1 MMLARVPIRL
11 RLTAGFTLVMAIVLL
26 ATGGFVYLRL
36 ASALDGT
43 VDSGLRSRAQDVASL
58 VQQSDSGLRE
68 ASSAGTLEPGES
80 YAQVLTP
87 AGGVVDTTPQLGS
100 APLLDRGQLERAA
113 RRALLLEVGPVGATD
128 NASRLLALPV
138 VAQERRLIVV
148 VGTSL
153 ESRDEALASLRTQ
166 LLIGGPSA
174 LLLAALA
181 GYGLAAAALRPV
193 AAMRRRAASMSGSR
207 PAERL
212 PLPKAHDEI
221 RELGDTL
228 NDMLARIETTI
239 RRERRF
245 IADASHEIRTPLS
258 LLRTEL
264 ELARWPQR
272 TREQLERALQSA
284 SEEADRLSQL
294 AEDLLVLARSDDGNL
309 PVQHRPLRTHALLAD
324 AALRF
329 EKRAEAAGR
338 TIVADG
344 HDLPLVGDRLRLEQ
358 ALGNLIDNALR
369 YGAGTV
375 RLSAEPDGDQ
385 VRLHVYDDGTG
396 FGEEFL
402 PRAFERFTRA
412 DEARGRGGTGLGL
425 AIVDVIAR
433 AHGGS
438 SGAVNR
444 QPHGAD
450 VWISLPSPGRSDPGR
465 QLRGVISRSSNG
477 CET

>member
-1 MMLARVPIRL
+1 MIARVPIRL

-36 ASALDGT
+36 ASALDGA

-58 VQQSDSGLRE
+58 VQQSDSGLSE
-68 ASSAGTLEPGES
+68 ASSTGILEPGES
-80 YAQVLTP
+80 YAQVLSP
-87 AGGVVDTTPQLGS
+87 SGRVMDTTPQLGS
-100 APLLDRGQLERAA
+100 APLLDREQLEQAG
-113 RRALLLEVGPVGATD
+113 RRPTLLEVGPVGLTD

-138 VAQERRLIVV
+138 AAQDKHLIVV

-153 ESRDEALASLRTQ
+153 EARDEALGSLRTQ
-166 LLIGGPSA
+166 LLIGGPFA

-193 AAMRRRAASMSGSR
+193 AAMRRRAASISGNR
-207 PAERL
+207 PADRL
-212 PLPKAHDEI
+212 PLPPAHDEI
-221 RELGDTL
+221 RDLGDTL
-228 NDMLARIETTI
+228 NDMLDRIETTMK
-239 RRERRF
+239 RERRF

-258 LLRTEL
+258 LLKTEL
-264 ELARWPQR
+264 ELARWPER
-272 TREQLERALQSA
+272 TREQLEHALQSA
-284 SEEADRLSQL
+284 GDETDRLSQL

-309 PVQHRPLRTHALLAD
+309 PVRHESLSVDDLLTD

-329 EKRAEAAGR
+329 QARAEAAGR
-338 TIVADG
+338 TIVVDN
-344 HDLPLVGDRLRLEQ
+344 HDVPLMGDRLRLEQ

-369 YGAGTV
+369 YGTGTV
-375 RLSAEPDGDQ
+375 RLSADLTENQ
-385 VRLHVYDDGTG
+385 VRLHVCDDGTG
-396 FGEEFL
+396 FDEDFL

-438 SGAVNR
+438 TGAANR
-444 QPHGAD
+444 VPQGAD
-450 VWISLPSPGRSDPGR
+450 VWMSFPGSATDVTASTAP
-465 QLRGVISRSSNG
+465 
-477 CET
+477 